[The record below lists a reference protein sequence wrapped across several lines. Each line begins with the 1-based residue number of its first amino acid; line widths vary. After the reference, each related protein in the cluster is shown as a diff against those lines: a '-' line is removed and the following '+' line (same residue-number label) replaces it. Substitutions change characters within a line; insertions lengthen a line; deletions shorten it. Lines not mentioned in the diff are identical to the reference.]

1 MLPFFDS
8 PSPMDIPLY
17 QQLQLTPPSPKPD
30 HHHHHHSTFF
40 YYHHHPPSSPSFPS
54 FPSPAAATIA
64 SPSPAMHPFM
74 DLELEPHGQQLA
86 AAEEDGAGG
95 QGVDAGVPF
104 GVDGAAAAAAARKD
118 RHSKIST
125 AGGMRDRRMRLS
137 LDVARKFFALQ
148 DMLGFDKASK
158 TVQWLLNMSKAA
170 IREIMSDDASS
181 VCEEDGSSSLS
192 VDGKQ
197 QQHSNPADRGGG
209 AGDHKGAAH
218 GHSDGKKPAKPRR
231 AAANPKPPRRLA
243 NAHPVP
249 DKESRAKARER
260 ARERTKEKNRMRW
273 VTLAS
278 AISVEAA
285 TAAAAAG
292 EDKSPTSPSN
302 NLNHSSSTN
311 LVSTE
316 LEDGSSSTRH
326 NGVGVS
332 GGRMQEISAAS
343 EASDVIMAFAN
354 GGAYGD
360 SGSYYLQQQHQQD
373 QWELGGVV
381 YANSR
386 HYC

>member
-1 MLPFFDS
+1 MFPFCDS

-17 QQLQLTPPSPKPD
+17 QQLQLSPPSPKPD
-30 HHHHHHSTFF
+30 NQSSFF
-40 YYHHHPPSSPSFPS
+40 YYHPCSPSF
-54 FPSPAAATIA
+54 AAGDTIGA
-64 SPSPAMHPFM
+64 PVMHPFM
-74 DLELEPHGQQLA
+74 DMEHQQQPA
-86 AAEEDGAGG
+86 AATKAAAVDDGAGSNE
-95 QGVDAGVPF
+95 QGVAGAI
-104 GVDGAAAAAAARKD
+104 GGLDGDGAAAAARKD
-118 RHSKIST
+118 RHSKICT

-197 QQHSNPADRGGG
+197 HSNPADAGGG
-209 AGDHKGAAH
+209 GEHKGAH
-218 GHSDGKKPAKPRR
+218 NHSNGKKPAKPRR
-231 AAANPKPPRRLA
+231 AAATPKPPRRLA

-260 ARERTKEKNRMRW
+260 ARERTREKNRMRW

-285 TAAAAAG
+285 TAAAAAA
-292 EDKSPTSPSN
+292 EDKSPTSPN

-316 LEDGSSSTRH
+316 LEEGSSSTLH
-326 NGVGVS
+326 NGGGGGS
-332 GGRMQEISAAS
+332 GSRMQEISVAS
-343 EASDVIMAFAN
+343 EPSDVIMAFAN
-354 GGAYGD
+354 GAYGD
-360 SGSYYLQQQHQQD
+360 SSNYYLQQQQQQQD

-381 YANSR
+381 FANSR

>member
-1 MLPFFDS
+1 MFPFFDS

-30 HHHHHHSTFF
+30 HHHSTFF
-40 YYHHHPPSSPSFPS
+40 YYHHPPSSPSFPS
-54 FPSPAAATIA
+54 FPSPAAAMIA
-64 SPSPAMHPFM
+64 SPSPLMHPFM
-74 DLELEPHGQQLA
+74 DLELEPQQQQPPP
-86 AAEEDGAGG
+86 EDGAGGNNEYGG
-95 QGVDAGVPF
+95 QGVDAGAI
-104 GVDGAAAAAAARKD
+104 GLDGAAAAAARKD

-192 VDGKQ
+192 VDGKP
-197 QQHSNPADRGGG
+197 HSSPAEGGA
-209 AGDHKGAAH
+209 AGDHKGAH
-218 GHSDGKKPAKPRR
+218 SHSDGKKPAKPRR
-231 AAANPKPPRRLA
+231 AAATPKPPRRLA

-285 TAAAAAG
+285 TAAAAAAAAV
-292 EDKSPTSPSN
+292 EDRSPTSPSN

-326 NGVGVS
+326 NGGD
-332 GGRMQEISAAS
+332 GRMQEISVAS

-381 YANSR
+381 FANSR

>member
-1 MLPFFDS
+1 MFPFCDS

-30 HHHHHHSTFF
+30 HHHSTFF
-40 YYHHHPPSSPSFPS
+40 YYHHPPSSPSFPS
-54 FPSPAAATIA
+54 FSSPAAAADTIG
-64 SPSPAMHPFM
+64 SPVMHPFM
-74 DLELEPHGQQLA
+74 DLEQQQQPA
-86 AAEEDGAGG
+86 AEDGAGG
-95 QGVDAGVPF
+95 NNEYEQGVDAGAI
-104 GVDGAAAAAAARKD
+104 GLDGAAAAAAARKD

-197 QQHSNPADRGGG
+197 HSNPAEGG
-209 AGDHKGAAH
+209 AGDHKGAH
-218 GHSDGKKPAKPRR
+218 SHSDGKKPAKPRR

-285 TAAAAAG
+285 TAAAAAAAAAG

-316 LEDGSSSTRH
+316 LEDGSSSTLH
-326 NGVGVS
+326 NGVCG
-332 GGRMQEISAAS
+332 GGRMQEISVAS
-343 EASDVIMAFAN
+343 EPSDVIMAFAN

-360 SGSYYLQQQHQQD
+360 SSSYYLQQQHQQD

-381 YANSR
+381 FANSR

>member
-1 MLPFFDS
+1 
-8 PSPMDIPLY
+8 MDIPLF
-17 QQLQLTPPSPKPD
+17 QQLQFSPPSPKPAD
-30 HHHHHHSTFF
+30 HHQSFF
-40 YYHHHPPSSPSFPS
+40 YYSPYFAAGTVCCPEEAG
-54 FPSPAAATIA
+54 PANIGSPEE
-64 SPSPAMHPFM
+64 PVMMHPFM
-74 DLELEPHGQQLA
+74 EEQPPPAGEVE
-86 AAEEDGAGG
+86 AEYDA
-95 QGVDAGVPF
+95 DAGIKAHEV
-104 GVDGAAAAAAARKD
+104 GAACLEKAAAAARKD

-181 VCEEDGSSSLS
+181 GCEEDGSSSLS
-192 VDGKQ
+192 VDGK
-197 QQHSNPADRGGG
+197 HSNTAEAGGG
-209 AGDHKGAAH
+209 EQKGGAH
-218 GHSDGKKPAKPRR
+218 SHSDGKKPARARR
-231 AAANPKPPRRLA
+231 AAATPKPPRRLA

-285 TAAAAAG
+285 TAAAALR
-292 EDKSPTSPSN
+292 EYDTSPVSPN
-302 NLNHSSSTN
+302 NLNYSSSTN
-311 LVSTE
+311 LAAVSAE
-316 LEDGSSSTRH
+316 LEEGSSSTLH
-326 NGVGVS
+326 TGVS
-332 GGRMQEISAAS
+332 GRMQEISMGS
-343 EASDVIMAFAN
+343 EPLDVIMAFSN

-360 SGSYYLQQQHQQD
+360 SSHYLQLQQQD

-381 YANSR
+381 FANPR
-386 HYC
+386 HHY

>member
-1 MLPFFDS
+1 MFPFCDS

-17 QQLQLTPPSPKPD
+17 QQLQLIPPSPKPD
-30 HHHHHHSTFF
+30 HQSSFF
-40 YYHHHPPSSPSFPS
+40 YYHHHPACSPSFPS
-54 FPSPAAATIA
+54 FASPAAAADDTIG
-64 SPSPAMHPFM
+64 SPVLHPFM
-74 DLELEPHGQQLA
+74 DLEPQPQPQQPAPPNEA
-86 AAEEDGAGG
+86 AADDGAGG
-95 QGVDAGVPF
+95 NGYYEQGVAGAIS
-104 GVDGAAAAAAARKD
+104 VDGAARKD
-118 RHSKIST
+118 RHSKICT

-137 LDVARKFFALQ
+137 FDVARKFFALQ
-148 DMLGFDKASK
+148 DMFGFDKASK

-197 QQHSNPADRGGG
+197 HSNPAEGAGGG
-209 AGDHKGAAH
+209 GDHKGARSQ
-218 GHSDGKKPAKPRR
+218 SDGKKPAKPRR

-285 TAAAAAG
+285 TAAAAS
-292 EDKSPTSPSN
+292 EDKSPTSP

-316 LEDGSSSTRH
+316 LEDGSSSTLH
-326 NGVGVS
+326 NGVGG
-332 GGRMQEISAAS
+332 GGRMQEISVAS
-343 EASDVIMAFAN
+343 EPSDVIMAFAN

-360 SGSYYLQQQHQQD
+360 SSSYYLQQQHQQD

-381 YANSR
+381 FANSR